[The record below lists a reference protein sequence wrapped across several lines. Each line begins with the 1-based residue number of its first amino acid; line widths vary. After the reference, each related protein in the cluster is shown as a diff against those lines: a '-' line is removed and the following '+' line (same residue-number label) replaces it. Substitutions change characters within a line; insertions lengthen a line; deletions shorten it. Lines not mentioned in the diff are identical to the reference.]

1 MLHVGRPN
9 KEISCIICR
18 HDEKAEEKNMMHFVI
33 EGNALKTKR
42 EVKVRQLFILKKR
55 VDELQIKKRKL
66 I

>member
-1 MLHVGRPN
+1 M
-9 KEISCIICR
+9 I
-18 HDEKAEEKNMMHFVI
+18 HFVI